1 VGNVCSDYHKKI
13 FALEAAKWD
22 LERAC
27 KIQLLEVNKQGFW
40 QRKMANMRQYGDE
53 GCNERTCRDKLLV

>member
-1 VGNVCSDYHKKI
+1 MNPLILGELASVCNEYYKKI

-27 KIQLLEVNKQGFW
+27 KIQLLEVLGK
-40 QRKMANMRQYGDE
+40 
-53 GCNERTCRDKLLV
+53 